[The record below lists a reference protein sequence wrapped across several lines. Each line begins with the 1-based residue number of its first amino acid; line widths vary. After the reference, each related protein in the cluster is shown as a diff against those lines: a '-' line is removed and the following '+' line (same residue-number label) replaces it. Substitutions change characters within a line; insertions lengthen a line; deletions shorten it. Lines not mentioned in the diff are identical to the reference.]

1 MSLTFL
7 RRFLTEIALTIDNNL
22 TQSLM
27 RILDCFFAP
36 YVIKDG
42 VDPPTPEELQKLDVA
57 MESFFLFSLIWS
69 VGVTTTAQ
77 GRTKFNAHLRQ
88 SMEANGVAIP
98 FPKNGL
104 IYDYKFDETTS
115 KWVTWMDGE
124 EAFVFNPSLTF
135 NECVVPTK
143 DSVRNLFLLEK
154 LLNNGKHVLAVGP
167 TGTGKTVNIMNYLQ
181 TGMDQRFVPLT
192 LSFSART
199 SAAQTQQI
207 LDSKMEKRKRGVYGP
222 SSGKHFIMYVDD
234 FNMVR

>member
-1 MSLTFL
+1 
-7 RRFLTEIALTIDNNL
+7 
-22 TQSLM
+22 
-27 RILDCFFAP
+27 
-36 YVIKDG
+36 
-42 VDPPTPEELQKLDVA
+42 
-57 MESFFLFSLIWS
+57 
-69 VGVTTTAQ
+69 
-77 GRTKFNAHLRQ
+77 
-88 SMEANGVAIP
+88 MEANGVAIP

-234 FNMVR
+234 FNMVRELWTITQGIGFRSQANNC

>member
-1 MSLTFL
+1 MG
-7 RRFLTEIALTIDNNL
+7 

-77 GRTKFNAHLRQ
+77 GRTKFN
-88 SMEANGVAIP
+88 
-98 FPKNGL
+98 
-104 IYDYKFDETTS
+104 ETTS

-207 LDSKMEKRKRGVYGP
+207 LDSK
-222 SSGKHFIMYVDD
+222 
-234 FNMVR
+234 